1 MKARGSQSET
11 FNFAYRSPRLTRR
24 SLGAEEGGSHTEL
37 LEASSVEPR
46 KAAGLPDL
54 GGLPDNPVSD
64 ARRTLSASF
73 GLVLSGLWFAGVA
86 AWLAARRRGVLR
98 VASLAAIAVGMVA
111 FWSLPHRGQ
120 PVSAVNL
127 LGYIPLAW
135 FLALTVWLLV
145 GRSGTP
151 PPGARREATA
161 RAGDFRVPGHRVL

>member
-1 MKARGSQSET
+1 MRTIGWTSVVVLLGTWAALDDITTDTAQSFQFEYT
-11 FNFAYRSPRLTRR
+11 
-24 SLGAEEGGSHTEL
+24 
-37 LEASSVEPR
+37 
-46 KAAGLPDL
+46 
-54 GGLPDNPVSD
+54 
-64 ARRTLSASF
+64 

-86 AWLAARRRGVLR
+86 VWLAARRRGVLC

-161 RAGDFRVPGHRVL
+161 RAGDFRVPGRRVL